1 MDKKGIE
8 HQLAEILAL
17 SSSAPF
23 LFIGSGFSRR
33 YIGLPD
39 WIGLLRN
46 FSTKPFESYLGKT
59 NGNTPRA
66 ALELAKD
73 FHADWW
79 EKNEHNIDVY
89 SSKGW
94 VYKEESPL
102 KYEIS
107 EYLKNYSIN
116 DDVLNNPELIEL
128 QSDKV
133 VIDGIIT
140 TNWDLLLENL
150 FPTLK
155 SYIGQSDIL
164 FNYPTSVGGIFKI
177 HGCCSR
183 FDSLILSSNDYE
195 DFNEKNPYLAS
206 KLLAIFLE
214 KPVIF
219 LGYSMSDEN
228 IIDILEKIVRVLDTQ
243 DKVDKLSKNMIFV
256 SRAHGKEDKISP
268 VIMNIKEKSLT
279 VTRIQTDDFG
289 QVYKALQYSK
299 RKIPVEILRIFE
311 EQIYEIVNSIDMPDS
326 RLKIL
331 DFKDL
336 IKGDDIEFVAGIGVA
351 SNSEYGKKGLSGI
364 SVMDL
369 VRDIVFD
376 HLKFTN
382 EEIAQEIPK
391 LVRNTPTYL
400 PIRKYI
406 NSVDFN
412 VSNNE
417 NKRFKKRKQF
427 SSQSFV
433 KKISNSK
440 AILNK
445 VKDVEKPEDVIDL
458 YSSDTNKLIDA
469 LAVWINYRRSFDN
482 CKLLRIVL
490 QKNYDTWLS
499 TANESCFKRLVCII
513 DEIENNDLGL

>member
-1 MDKKGIE
+1 MEIKGIE
-8 HQLAEILAL
+8 HKLAEILAN
-17 SSSAPF
+17 SASAPF

-39 WIGLLRN
+39 WIGLLRE
-46 FSTKPFESYLGKT
+46 FSEKPFESYLGKT
-59 NGNTPRA
+59 NGNTPKA

-73 FHADWW
+73 FHAEWW
-79 EKNEHNIDVY
+79 EKNESNIDIY
-89 SSKGW
+89 GSKNW

-107 EYLKNYSIN
+107 EYLKTYSIN
-116 DDVLNNPELIEL
+116 DEVLNNPELIEL
-128 QSDKV
+128 QSSKV

-155 SYIGQSDIL
+155 PYVGQSDIL

-195 DFNEKNPYLAS
+195 DFNGKNPYLAS

-243 DKVDKLSKNMIFV
+243 DKVDKLSKNLIFV

-268 VIMNIKEKSLT
+268 VIINIKEKSLT
-279 VTRIQTDDFG
+279 VTSIQTDDFG
-289 QVYKALQYSK
+289 KIYKALQHSK

-311 EQIYEIVNSIDMPDS
+311 EQIYEIVNSIDLPDS
-326 RLKIL
+326 RLKVL

-364 SVMDL
+364 TVMDL
-369 VRDIVFD
+369 VRDIIFD
-376 HLKFTN
+376 HLQFTN

-406 NSVDFN
+406 NNVDFN
-412 VSNNE
+412 LPNND
-417 NKRFKKRKQF
+417 NKRFKKRKQS

-433 KKISNSK
+433 KKISNHK
-440 AILNK
+440 NILSV
-445 VKDVEKPEDVIDL
+445 VKDIEKPEDIIVL
-458 YSSDTNKLIDA
+458 YSKDTNKLIDA
-469 LAVWINYRRSFDN
+469 LAVWLNHNKSSDN
-482 CKLLRIVL
+482 CKLLKVIL
-490 QKNYDTWLS
+490 QNNYDIWLS
-499 TANESCFKRLVCII
+499 SANESYFKRLVCII
-513 DEIENNDLGL
+513 DEIENNDLV